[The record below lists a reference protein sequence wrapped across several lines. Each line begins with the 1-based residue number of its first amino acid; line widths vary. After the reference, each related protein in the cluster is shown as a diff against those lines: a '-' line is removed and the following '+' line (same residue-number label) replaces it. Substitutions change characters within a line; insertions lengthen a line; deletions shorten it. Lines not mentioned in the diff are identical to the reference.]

1 MKKLLFTPLA
11 FFFLS
16 FILLGTFSCKKS
28 EPTAASAF
36 TWRFDNGTTISANIH
51 KAFTLS
57 STILA
62 TKGSNIL
69 SFDVSISLS
78 SFNANSYTITAGSAN
93 GLTYIDNSG
102 NSYSATSGTINIT
115 SYANSL
121 ISGNFTA
128 SVTGSAGGP
137 YPITGSFTDTPVEF

>member
-1 MKKLLFTPLA
+1 MKKLLFTPVALLL
-11 FFFLS
+11 LS

-36 TWRFDNGTTISANIH
+36 TWKFDNGTTTTANIH

-57 STILA
+57 KTILA
-62 TKGSNIL
+62 TKGPNIL
-69 SFDVSISLS
+69 SFDVSMSLS
-78 SFNANSYTITAGSAN
+78 SFNANNYPITAGGAN

-115 SYANSL
+115 SYGNNL
-121 ISGNFTA
+121 ISGSFTA

-137 YPITGSFTDTPVEF
+137 YPVTGSFTDTPVEF